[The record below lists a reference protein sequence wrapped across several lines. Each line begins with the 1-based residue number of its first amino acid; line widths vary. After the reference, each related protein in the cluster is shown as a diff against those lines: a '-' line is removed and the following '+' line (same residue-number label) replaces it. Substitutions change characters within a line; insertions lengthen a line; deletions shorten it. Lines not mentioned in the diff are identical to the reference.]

1 LTISLRGFAVH
12 PDLPAETPNNPSK
25 ETQSHISFIHQA
37 SAVILGT
44 EKPLGRFRKMS
55 LLNSKKYEV
64 IVIGAGHAG
73 CEAALAAAR
82 MGCTTLVLTANID
95 TIGLM
100 SCNPS
105 IGGVGKGHLVKEID
119 ALGGE
124 MGKAADTAAIQFRR
138 LNTRKGAAV
147 QATRIQADRQS
158 YRTYMK
164 KALESE
170 ANIEIKQAM
179 VEEFLVDGKKVAG
192 VKTALGER
200 FFSDTVVVTPGTFP
214 GGLIHIGLTRISSGR
229 AGEAAA
235 GAISN
240 SFAELGFTTGRLK
253 TGTPPRFDGR
263 TIEWDKLERQDGDQN
278 PVPFSF
284 SAGEIT
290 TEQMPC
296 YITYTNEETHRV
308 INENIDKSPLYSGL
322 IKGIG
327 PRYCPSIEDKVVKF
341 PDRNRHQIFL
351 EPEGRNTYEIYP
363 NGISTS
369 LPIEVQH
376 EFSRTMEGLRN
387 VEIMRPGYAV
397 EYDFLDPTQ
406 LGATLE
412 SKLLEN
418 IFFAGQVNG
427 TTGYEEAASQGLIA
441 GINSAL
447 RVKGKGPFVLG
458 RSEAYIGILID
469 DLVTKGVD
477 EPYRMFTSRA
487 EYRLILREDNADL
500 RLGELGH
507 SIGLLSDERIEKF
520 RTRKTALEN
529 ELARLEKEKV
539 VPNEKTNRIL
549 ENLGSQRIKK
559 PQSLKEI
566 LRRPEFKY
574 EMLGFIDSAANP
586 DISPKLGAQIEM
598 EVKYE
603 GYIKRQREEVGKLQK
618 FENMKIPET
627 FEYGN
632 IPGLSN
638 EIVQKLSRV
647 KPESVGQASRVSGI
661 TPAAIS
667 VLLVHIRKT
676 RGLEQEAQLKSSSP
690 S

>member
-1 LTISLRGFAVH
+1 
-12 PDLPAETPNNPSK
+12 
-25 ETQSHISFIHQA
+25 
-37 SAVILGT
+37 
-44 EKPLGRFRKMS
+44 MS
-55 LLNSKKYEV
+55 PLNSKKYEV

-82 MGCTTLVLTANID
+82 IGCTTLVLTANID

-192 VKTALGER
+192 VKTALGEK
-200 FFSDTVVVTPGTFP
+200 FFSDTIVVTPGTFP
-214 GGLIHIGLTRISSGR
+214 GGLINIGRTRISSGR

-240 SFAELGFTTGRLK
+240 SFADLGFTTGRLK

-263 TIEWDKLERQDGDQN
+263 TIEWDKLERQDGDED

-284 SAGEIT
+284 SPGEIT

-441 GINSAL
+441 GINAAL
-447 RVKGKGPFVLG
+447 RIKGKDPFVLG

-507 SIGLLSDERIEKF
+507 TIGLLSDERTEEF
-520 RTRKTALEN
+520 RARKTALEN
-529 ELARLEKEKV
+529 ELARLESEKV

-566 LRRPEFKY
+566 LRRPGFTY
-574 EMLGFIDSAANP
+574 EMLGFIDSSANP

-627 FEYGN
+627 FEYKN

-667 VLLVHIRKT
+667 VLLVHIRKM
-676 RGLEQEAQLKSSSP
+676 RGLEHEAQLKSSSP

>member
-1 LTISLRGFAVH
+1 MS
-12 PDLPAETPNNPSK
+12 
-25 ETQSHISFIHQA
+25 
-37 SAVILGT
+37 IL
-44 EKPLGRFRKMS
+44 S
-55 LLNSKKYEV
+55 SKKYEV

-170 ANIEIKQAM
+170 PSIEIKQAM

-192 VKTALGER
+192 VKTALGEK

-240 SFAELGFTTGRLK
+240 SFADLGFTTGRLK

-263 TIEWDKLERQDGDQN
+263 TIDWDKLERQDGDED

-284 SAGEIT
+284 STEKIT
-290 TEQMPC
+290 TDQMPC

-369 LPIEVQH
+369 LPIEVQC

-406 LGATLE
+406 LGANLE
-412 SKLLEN
+412 SKLLAN

-441 GINSAL
+441 GINAAL
-447 RVKGKGPFVLG
+447 QIKGKDPFVLG

-507 SIGLLSDERIEKF
+507 GIGLLSNERIEAL

-529 ELARLEKEKV
+529 ELSRLENEKV
-539 VPNEKTNRIL
+539 FPNEKTNRIL
-549 ENLGSQRIKK
+549 ENLGSQKIKK

-566 LRRPEFKY
+566 LRRPGFTY
-574 EMLGFIDSAANP
+574 EMLSFIDSAANP

-603 GYIKRQREEVGKLQK
+603 GYIKRQKEEVEKLQK

-627 FEYGN
+627 FEYGG

-638 EIVQKLSRV
+638 EIVQKLSRI

-667 VLLVHIRKT
+667 VLLVHIRKM

>member
-1 LTISLRGFAVH
+1 
-12 PDLPAETPNNPSK
+12 
-25 ETQSHISFIHQA
+25 
-37 SAVILGT
+37 
-44 EKPLGRFRKMS
+44 MS

-64 IVIGAGHAG
+64 IVIGGGHAG

-158 YRTYMK
+158 YRAYMK

-240 SFAELGFTTGRLK
+240 SFADLGFTTGRLK

-284 SAGEIT
+284 SPGEIT

-441 GINSAL
+441 GINAAL
-447 RVKGKGPFVLG
+447 RIKGKDPFVLR

-507 SIGLLSDERIEKF
+507 TIGLLSDERVEEF
-520 RTRKTALEN
+520 RAKKTALEN
-529 ELARLEKEKV
+529 ELARLESEKV

-566 LRRPEFKY
+566 LRRPRFTY
-574 EMLGFIDSAANP
+574 EMLGFIDSSANP

-627 FEYGN
+627 FEYKN

-676 RGLEQEAQLKSSSP
+676 RGIEQEAQLKSSSP